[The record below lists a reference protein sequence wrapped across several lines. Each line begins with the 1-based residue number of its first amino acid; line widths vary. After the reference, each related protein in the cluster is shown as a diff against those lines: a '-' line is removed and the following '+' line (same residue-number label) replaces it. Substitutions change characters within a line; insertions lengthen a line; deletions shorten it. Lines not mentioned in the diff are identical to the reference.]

1 MEPPRYL
8 DEDSELLNKMK
19 KIPSLRSLENEGIQA
34 LLRLS
39 EIREFRAGEIIIEEG
54 SYDEWIYY
62 LISGK
67 VKIVK
72 NNKTL
77 LTLQNTG
84 DIFGEMG
91 AIDGSE
97 RSASVYA
104 VYDTSCIAI
113 DISDLDQY
121 AVKNKFA
128 IRYIIYR
135 EFAEVLAHRL
145 RHTTEELTKAKELLT
160 EINLANRLIEK
171 NQELNQAKDEIK
183 KLRTKLLLTK

>member
-1 MEPPRYL
+1 MTSPDYL
-8 DEDSELLNKMK
+8 DEDSDLLRKMR
-19 KIPSLRSLENEGIQA
+19 KIPSLRSLENEGLQA

-39 EIREFRAGEIIIEEG
+39 EIKEFEAGDLILEEG
-54 SYDEWIYY
+54 TYAEWIYY

-67 VKIVK
+67 VKIIK
-72 NNKTL
+72 KNKTL

-91 AIDGSE
+91 VIDGSE

-113 DISDLDQY
+113 DISDLDKY

-145 RHTTEELTKAKELLT
+145 RQTTEELTKAKELLA
-160 EINLANRLIEK
+160 EVDLANRLIVK
-171 NQELNQAKDEIK
+171 NEELNDAKEEIK
-183 KLRTKLLLTK
+183 KLRTKLLMTK